1 MDILINA
8 KTVSRNVFVNI
19 ELITTTS
26 TAQQTQLNITA
37 DVQQAKYGREFE
49 IRYNNRR
56 TLPLEI
62 APAF

>member
-8 KTVSRNVFVNI
+8 KTVSRNVSVNI

-37 DVQQAKYGREFE
+37 DVQQAKYGRELK
-49 IRYNNRR
+49 IR
-56 TLPLEI
+56 
-62 APAF
+62 